1 MGAGRAAIAAVSRLP
16 TVERV
21 CCVVVDVV
29 LKFCCS
35 SLEAQTVTGDL
46 KKAASSSSLFG
57 DNYRVRLF

>member
-35 SLEAQTVTGDL
+35 SLEAQTVTGD
-46 KKAASSSSLFG
+46 
-57 DNYRVRLF
+57 